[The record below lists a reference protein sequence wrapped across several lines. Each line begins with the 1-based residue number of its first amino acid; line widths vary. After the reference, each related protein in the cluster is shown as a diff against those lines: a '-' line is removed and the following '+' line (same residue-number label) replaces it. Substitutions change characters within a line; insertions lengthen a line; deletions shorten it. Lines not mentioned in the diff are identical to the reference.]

1 MKSVCIRSF
10 SGPYFP
16 AFGLNTERYEYLSI
30 FRPNAGKYKP
40 EKLQIRALFT
50 QCMPL
55 IYNVAW
61 KNNLTMKLLKNRL
74 KRKTVLLNISVIK
87 EAV

>member
-1 MKSVCIRSF
+1 MFV
-10 SGPYFP
+10 
-16 AFGLNTERYEYLSI
+16 FGVFLVRIFLPLDLTQKDTECLSI
-30 FRPNAGKYKP
+30 FRPNAGKYRP

-50 QCMPL
+50 QCMSL
-55 IYNVAW
+55 IYNAAW
-61 KNNLTMKLLKNRL
+61 KNNLTMKLLHRL

>member
-1 MKSVCIRSF
+1 MFVFGVFLIRIF
-10 SGPYFP
+10 
-16 AFGLNTERYEYLSI
+16 LHLDLIQKDTECLSI
-30 FRPNAGKYKP
+30 FRPNAGKHRH

-55 IYNVAW
+55 IYNAAW
-61 KNNLTMKLLKNRL
+61 KNNLTMKLLHRL

>member
-1 MKSVCIRSF
+1 MFV
-10 SGPYFP
+10 
-16 AFGLNTERYEYLSI
+16 FGVFLVRIFLPLDLIQKDTECLSI
-30 FRPNAGKYKP
+30 FRPNAGKYRP

>member
-61 KNNLTMKLLKNRL
+61 KNNLTMKLLHRL

>member
-1 MKSVCIRSF
+1 MFV
-10 SGPYFP
+10 
-16 AFGLNTERYEYLSI
+16 FGVFLVRIFLPLDLIQKDTECLSI
-30 FRPNAGKYKP
+30 FRPKAGKYRH

-55 IYNVAW
+55 IYNAAW
-61 KNNLTMKLLKNRL
+61 KNNLTMKLLHRL

>member
-1 MKSVCIRSF
+1 MFV
-10 SGPYFP
+10 
-16 AFGLNTERYEYLSI
+16 FGVFLVRIFLPLDLIQKDTECLSI
-30 FRPNAGKYKP
+30 FRPNAGKYRP

-55 IYNVAW
+55 SYNAAW
-61 KNNLTMKLLKNRL
+61 KNNLTMKLLHRL

>member
-1 MKSVCIRSF
+1 MFV
-10 SGPYFP
+10 
-16 AFGLNTERYEYLSI
+16 FGVFLVRIFLPLDLIQKDAECLSI
-30 FRPNAGKYKP
+30 FRPNAGKYRP

-55 IYNVAW
+55 IYNAAW
-61 KNNLTMKLLKNRL
+61 KNNLTMKLLHRL

-87 EAV
+87 ETV

>member
-1 MKSVCIRSF
+1 MFV
-10 SGPYFP
+10 
-16 AFGLNTERYEYLSI
+16 FGVFLVRIFLPLDLIQKDTECLSI
-30 FRPNAGKYKP
+30 FRPNAGKYRP
-40 EKLQIRALFT
+40 GKLQIRALFT

-55 IYNVAW
+55 IYNAAW
-61 KNNLTMKLLKNRL
+61 KNNLTMKLLHRL

>member
-1 MKSVCIRSF
+1 MFV
-10 SGPYFP
+10 
-16 AFGLNTERYEYLSI
+16 FGVFLVRIFLPLDLIQKDTECLSI
-30 FRPNAGKYKP
+30 VRPNAGKYRP

-55 IYNVAW
+55 IYNAAW
-61 KNNLTMKLLKNRL
+61 KNNLTMKLLHRL

>member
-1 MKSVCIRSF
+1 MFV
-10 SGPYFP
+10 
-16 AFGLNTERYEYLSI
+16 FGVFLVRIFLPLDLIQKDTECLSI
-30 FRPNAGKYKP
+30 FRPNARKYRP

-55 IYNVAW
+55 IYNAAW
-61 KNNLTMKLLKNRL
+61 KNNLTMKLLHRL

>member
-55 IYNVAW
+55 IYNAAW
-61 KNNLTMKLLKNRL
+61 KNNLTMKLLHRL

-87 EAV
+87 ETV